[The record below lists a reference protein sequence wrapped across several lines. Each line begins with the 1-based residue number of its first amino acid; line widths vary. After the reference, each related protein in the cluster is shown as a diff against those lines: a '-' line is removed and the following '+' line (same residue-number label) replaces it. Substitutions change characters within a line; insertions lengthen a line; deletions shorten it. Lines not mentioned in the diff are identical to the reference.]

1 MVLVGSVSA
10 ANSFLLS
17 PRASEYSFVHQPEPS
32 QFADTG
38 KVTASQR
45 LAASCNARS
54 QRCPAAMPRSGS
66 RSRKTSFQP
75 SEASQPHSAIAS
87 KLSLLEWLTNMRDIQ
102 SSLDRNRT
110 ASPKLVH
117 ISNSKNGCDAA
128 HNVKSHRTRTPR
140 RSANSLT

>member
-32 QFADTG
+32 QFADTR
-38 KVTASQR
+38 KMTASQR

-54 QRCPAAMPRSGS
+54 QRCPAAIPRSGS

-75 SEASQPHSAIAS
+75 SEASQSRSAIAS
-87 KLSLLEWLTNMRDIQ
+87 KLSLLE
-102 SSLDRNRT
+102 
-110 ASPKLVH
+110 
-117 ISNSKNGCDAA
+117 
-128 HNVKSHRTRTPR
+128 
-140 RSANSLT
+140 